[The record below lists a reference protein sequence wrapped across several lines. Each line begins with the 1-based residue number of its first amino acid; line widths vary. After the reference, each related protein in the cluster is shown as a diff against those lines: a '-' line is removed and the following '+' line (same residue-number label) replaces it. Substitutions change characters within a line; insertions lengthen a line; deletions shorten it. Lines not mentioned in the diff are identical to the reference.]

1 MLFASPAGF
10 ENGRVTVI
18 GTESTVIDRNER
30 ALCDLNVQIAT
41 PLGPNAGGA
50 PGTVEEA
57 LRMAVVLAVGAG
69 EYERAGEVLEMLR
82 RERKVASV
90 STLDLVRGRG

>member
-10 ENGRVTVI
+10 ENGRGAVI

-30 ALCDLNVQIAT
+30 VDCDLNVQIAT
-41 PLGPNAGGA
+41 PVGPNVGGA

-57 LRMAVVLAVGAG
+57 LRLAVVLAVEAG

-82 RERKVASV
+82 RGRNVASV
-90 STLDLVRGRG
+90 SRLDVIRSR

>member
-1 MLFASPAGF
+1 MLLASPAGF
-10 ENGRVTVI
+10 ENGRGTVI

-30 ALCDLNVQIAT
+30 VDCDLNVQIAT
-41 PLGPNAGGA
+41 PVGPNVGGA

-57 LRMAVVLAVGAG
+57 LRMAVVLAVAAG

-82 RERKVASV
+82 RERKAATVAR
-90 STLDLVRGRG
+90 LDVIRSR